1 MARPLKSST
10 NSTIPVMNTL
20 QVGDRLD
27 HYRIESLAAEGGMAS
42 IYRALDL
49 QTGISVAIK
58 VPRFEAESDPVFF
71 ERFKR
76 EEEIG
81 RRLDHRGVMKVLADG
96 NGDRSRVYMVM
107 EHTDGSIQRP
117 NLSAAHS
124 DNPVRE
130 LALSS
135 LSRAGPRRGENY

>member
-1 MARPLKSST
+1 MNSKPLFHALFMREPLKSAT

-20 QVGDRLD
+20 QVGETLDRYRIDRLAS
-27 HYRIESLAAEGGMAS
+27 ECGMAS

-49 QTGISVAIK
+49 RTGLSVAIK

-81 RRLDHRGVMKVLADG
+81 RRLDHS
-96 NGDRSRVYMVM
+96 GDM
-107 EHTDGSIQRP
+107 
-117 NLSAAHS
+117 
-124 DNPVRE
+124 
-130 LALSS
+130 
-135 LSRAGPRRGENY
+135 